1 MRAVRALIG
10 FVVLATVTGCAP
22 RDPLEQVVSA
32 PTLSRLS
39 SWRARIASDASAGTR
54 ARVEEALQEI
64 RLSYAGERELKR
76 QLDERVVSGT
86 EVIDEAVRKRVD
98 GQRLRDVLRTGYG
111 LRVRRL
117 KEELAGLE
125 DAMKQN
131 SRLVTRPGDLESQH
145 HLEGLRDRQ
154 LVRVQKYRE
163 DLAAAERELESLEQR
178 GS

>member
-1 MRAVRALIG
+1 MRPIRALLGI
-10 FVVLATVTGCAP
+10 VVLATMAGCAP
-22 RDPLEQVVSA
+22 RDPLEQVISA

-39 SWRARIASDASAGTR
+39 SWRARMASDGSANIR
-54 ARVEEALQEI
+54 VRVEEALQEI

-86 EVIDEAVRKRVD
+86 EVLDEAVRKRVD
-98 GQRLRDVLRTGYG
+98 GQRLREVLRIGYE

-125 DAMKQN
+125 DAMKKNAQ
-131 SRLVTRPGDLESQH
+131 LVTRPGDLESQH
-145 HLEGLRDRQ
+145 HLDGLRDRQ

-163 DLAAAERELESLEQR
+163 DLAAAERELQAVGRRSP
-178 GS
+178 